1 MAQNGKA
8 YVRKKIAENQ
18 SQETP
23 SSANTK
29 LLTEEEQL
37 DQFVNLIVDI
47 YLQNEISYEES
58 THTDSPWK
66 NNPQPLFR

>member
-1 MAQNGKA
+1 MAQSGKA
-8 YVRKKIAENQ
+8 YVRKIIAENQ

-23 SSANTK
+23 SSASTK

-47 YLQNEISYEES
+47 YLQNESSYEES
-58 THTDSPWK
+58 THKDRP
-66 NNPQPLFR
+66 